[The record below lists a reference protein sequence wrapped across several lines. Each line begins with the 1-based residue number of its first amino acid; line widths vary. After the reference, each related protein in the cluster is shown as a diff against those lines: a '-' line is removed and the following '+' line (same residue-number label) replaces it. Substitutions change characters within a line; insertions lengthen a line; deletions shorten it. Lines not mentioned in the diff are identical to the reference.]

1 MFLPGNYLSTQTGG
15 WFTPDTIADYLSIMS
30 DGWWYDANFQPIF
43 SDSEE
48 GFTHS
53 YSNIAGRS
61 GFSSHGIKPVYD
73 LVTYSVGNAAAE
85 DDSYITKDVNGN
97 MPTAMLKNGF
107 LRFSIPQT
115 HYYFGAGDVVT
126 LNDGSSTF
134 TVIINYKITCSIWAV
149 HDGSGKMPVQY
160 STNLTVISIDKCF
173 NSLFEAFGINGMS
186 SFLGSKNL
194 VTPVLSARVL
204 CYEMGDDTGPVDAH
218 TGWTL
223 SKDNKIYIYAPC
235 NIRTDCNKSQRH
247 GDDETTGYTRFD
259 SIEIAADIVVDGL
272 VFKKV
277 GFGGNA
283 IYIMNGGTVT
293 CNIFT
298 GAWAYGVNFIGDEI
312 DKAYVSSNYF
322 NGNAVGITCSIAS
335 ALKCQLYNNSFY
347 DCGHSIFFD
356 STIVEIKNNLMQGGT
371 QCLMDG
377 GAGLTSVSNCI
388 TSDGSCAGATDS
400 YPNTIIQ
407 FEDTANS
414 NLQAKYV
421 EMATVKN
428 GAVVVLPNP
437 VDIAGNI
444 FDNTYCIG
452 AYHDIR
458 TVIFAIGPTADDL
471 KSGTP
476 SFSITDGL
484 LTFTEGQVSDL
495 LCAGCVVTSAID
507 PVVLRKKISDT
518 EWEVMNP
525 DGTPL
530 SGDELSYVVT
540 SINFSHGNLYEATNS
555 FDLYN
560 PISDDL
566 KIIVNCSAG
575 ASNQCVT
582 IGGNTDQTRN
592 ITIQAFRR
600 HNGVWDDNLFIH
612 YGEDALEKSIRIT
625 APYTVI
631 DGLQLRGGQ
640 YGIYA
645 EAVGLVA
652 QNNIIR
658 DCGINGIT
666 FDSNDGENSNSVV
679 NNLIYDCAGIGIE
692 FKENIGKPTIAQFGD
707 LVVRA
712 IEYGHKNA
720 EYEVCMNGQSP
731 SVYPVIMWLP
741 ERVEITY
748 DDDIYSSLSAIIDSA
763 KVYGEPWATLSYL
776 SNSVPADFDKKLSG
790 ADDFIRGDYGFEN
803 NYLNIYNNTI
813 IRCHHG
819 IVVESKPINRYY
831 NRSSLKNN
839 IVVQCSGGAYI
850 NHSPRS
856 PHITADCCIS
866 DDDSLNKFIGYSNYS
881 MYEIENAFYINLYES
896 LRTNSLEMVADPNFS
911 FDYDSTGYTRRNNG
925 FLSYKPLRY
934 GNEAHFSIGDN
945 TDDLLDGSFDIM
957 ISGGIASLIGDGI
970 GTKIGVGDKISCAAG
985 PFYIAE
991 KGNDNTWLVVKA
1003 DGSLADDTATQ
1014 SVDWI
1019 KRTFNSTLSINGA
1032 TPNDLSTLIGFTNL
1046 VLNETKIKLWFYGDN
1061 EFVEQVSIGND
1072 WTTDEEYT
1080 ITLITPYNTKT
1091 QCITRQRHNGIH
1103 NGVVFNYS
1111 DEGVV
1116 FDLANANIYME
1127 GFAINQINDVDAA
1140 VKVNGYSGC
1149 VIKCNVVKGGNTGI
1163 VLGAGNMAISNIV
1176 HDQALSGIELNNSK
1190 SYNNTCVNNGD
1201 YAFNSLHAGDEI
1213 INCVGEGALIA
1224 NFNGLGQFINCY
1236 GPVLS

>member
-1 MFLPGNYLSTQTGG
+1 MFLPGNYLTTQTGG
-15 WFTPDTIADYLSIMS
+15 WFTPDSVADYLSIMS
-30 DGWWYDANFQPIF
+30 DGWWYEGPQPVF
-43 SDSEE
+43 SDLEE

-73 LVTYSVGNAAAE
+73 LVTYSVGEAG
-85 DDSYITKDVNGN
+85 SYITKDIDNN

-107 LRFSIPQT
+107 LKFSIPQT

-126 LNDGSSTF
+126 LNDGTSTF
-134 TVIINYKITCSIWAV
+134 IVIINYKLTCSIWAV
-149 HDGSGKMPVQY
+149 HDGAGKIPAQY
-160 STNLTVISIDKCF
+160 STNLTVVSIDKCF
-173 NSLFEAFGINGMS
+173 NSLFEAFGTNGMPM
-186 SFLGSKNL
+186 LLNGKNL
-194 VTPVLSARVL
+194 VTSVLSARVL
-204 CYEMGDDTGPVDAH
+204 CYEMEDDSGPVDAH

-223 SKDNKIYIYAPC
+223 SKDNKIYIYSPY
-235 NIRTDCNKSQRH
+235 NTRTDCNKSQRH
-247 GDDETTGYTRFD
+247 SGNSTSGYVRFS
-259 SIEIAADIVVDGL
+259 SIEIATDIAVDGL

-283 IYIMNGGTVT
+283 IYIINGGIVT
-293 CNIFT
+293 CNVFS
-298 GAWAYGVNFIGDEI
+298 GAWAYGINFIGDEI
-312 DKAYVSSNYF
+312 DKTYISSNYF
-322 NGNAVGITCSIAS
+322 NSNSIGIFCSIIS
-335 ALKCQLYNNSFY
+335 ALKCQLYNNSFN
-347 DCGHSIFFD
+347 DCGHSISFD
-356 STIVEIKNNLMQGGT
+356 SIIVDIKNNLMQGGI
-371 QCLMDG
+371 QCLVDG
-377 GAGLTSVSNCI
+377 GAGLASVSNCI
-388 TSDGSCAGATDS
+388 TSDSSCTGAADS
-400 YPNTIIQ
+400 YPDTTIQ
-407 FEDTANS
+407 LEDAR
-414 NLQAKYV
+414 AKYV
-421 EMATVKN
+421 ELDIVKN
-428 GAVVVLPNP
+428 GAAVVLPNV
-437 VDIAGNI
+437 VDIAGNP

-458 TVIFAIGPTADDL
+458 TVIFSVGPTADDL

-484 LTFTEGQVSDL
+484 LTFTEAQASSL
-495 LCAGCVVTSAID
+495 LCAGCVITSAID

-530 SGDELSYVVT
+530 LGDEMPYVVT
-540 SINFSHGNLYEATNS
+540 SINFSHDDLYSVSNA

-560 PISDDL
+560 PISKDL
-566 KIIVNCSAG
+566 KLIVNCSTG
-575 ASNQCVT
+575 ISNRCVT
-582 IGGNTDQTRN
+582 IGGNTDLTRN

-600 HNGVWDDNLFIH
+600 HNGVWDDDLFVH
-612 YGEDALEKSIRIT
+612 YGEDALEKSICIT

-640 YGIYA
+640 YGVYA
-645 EAVGLVA
+645 EAVGLIA

-658 DCGINGIT
+658 DCEINGIT
-666 FDSNDGENSNSVV
+666 LDSNTGENSNSVV
-679 NNLIYDCAGIGIE
+679 NNLIYDCSGIGIE

-712 IEYGHKNA
+712 TEYGHKNA
-720 EYEVCMNGQSP
+720 DYEVCMNGQSP
-731 SVYPVIMWLP
+731 SSFPAILWLP

-748 DDDIYSSLSAIIDSA
+748 DADLYSSLSVIINGA

-776 SNSVPADFDKKLSG
+776 SNTVPADFDKKLLD

-803 NYLNIYNNTI
+803 NYLNIYNNTVI
-813 IRCHHG
+813 KCHQG

-839 IVVQCSGGAYI
+839 IVVQCPHGAYI

-866 DDDSLNKFIGYSNYS
+866 DDDSLNKFIGYSNYP
-881 MYEIENAFYINLYES
+881 MYETDFYINLYES

-911 FDYDSTGYTRRNNG
+911 FDYDSTGYTRKNNG

-945 TDDLLDGSFDIM
+945 INDLLSDSFEIV
-957 ISGGIASLIGDGI
+957 ISGGIATLVGDGI

-1003 DGSLADDTATQ
+1003 DGSLADDVAIQ
-1014 SVDWI
+1014 NVDWI
-1019 KRTFNSTLSINGA
+1019 KRTFNSTLSINGS
-1032 TPNDLSTLIGFTNL
+1032 TPNDLSTLVGFTDL
-1046 VLNETKIKLWFYGDN
+1046 VLNETKIKLWFYDDD

-1072 WTTDEEYT
+1072 WNTDSEYT
-1080 ITLITPYNTKT
+1080 IILITPYNTKT
-1091 QCITRQRHNGIH
+1091 QCMARQRHNGIH
-1103 NGVVFNYS
+1103 DGVVFNYS

-1116 FDLANANIYME
+1116 FDLANANIQME
-1127 GFAINQINDVDAA
+1127 GFAINQVNDVDAA

-1163 VLGAGNMAISNIV
+1163 ILGTGNMAISNIV
-1176 HDQALSGIELNNSK
+1176 HGQSESGIELNNSK
-1190 SYNNTCVNNGD
+1190 SYNNTCVDCGD
-1201 YAFNSLHAGDEI
+1201 YAFNSLHIEDEI
-1213 INCVGEGALIA
+1213 INCVGDESAIEDLH
-1224 NFNGLGQFINCY
+1224 GQGKFINCY
-1236 GPVLS
+1236 GTMLS